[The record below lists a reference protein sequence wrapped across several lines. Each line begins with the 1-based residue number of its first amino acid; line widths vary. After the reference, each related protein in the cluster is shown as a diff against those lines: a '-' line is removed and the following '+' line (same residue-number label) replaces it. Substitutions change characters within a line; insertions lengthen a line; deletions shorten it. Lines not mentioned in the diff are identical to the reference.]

1 MLTRYSPIRTEAA
14 SIDDEQVE
22 FCGLKSIK
30 MSYFDIVC
38 VIYLVVGEDV
48 GDIVRHV
55 TDDPRAPRGEEY
67 D

>member
-1 MLTRYSPIRTEAA
+1 M
-14 SIDDEQVE
+14 
-22 FCGLKSIK
+22 KSIK

-38 VIYLVVGEDV
+38 VLYLVVGEDV

-55 TDDPRAPRGEEY
+55 TDDPRAAPRGDEY